1 MMSVRYTATWYDV
14 MQAQQHHT
22 HQSSTV
28 RYSSPPPPP
37 PSAGVSFL
45 SLPYRPGRQRIGS
58 QVREKDTHTPP
69 HTGRAAGFLAV
80 PARPAGLQL
89 SVLSHTLTLSSHAV
103 LQRQAA
109 GTVYAGVIGSKWRS
123 SVL

>member
-1 MMSVRYTATWYDV
+1 MSVRYTATWYDV
-14 MQAQQHHT
+14 MQAHRHT
-22 HQSSTV
+22 SIAV
-28 RYSSPPPPP
+28 C
-37 PSAGVSFL
+37 
-45 SLPYRPGRQRIGS
+45 RPRIA
-58 QVREKDTHTPP
+58 
-69 HTGRAAGFLAV
+69 GRAAGFLAV